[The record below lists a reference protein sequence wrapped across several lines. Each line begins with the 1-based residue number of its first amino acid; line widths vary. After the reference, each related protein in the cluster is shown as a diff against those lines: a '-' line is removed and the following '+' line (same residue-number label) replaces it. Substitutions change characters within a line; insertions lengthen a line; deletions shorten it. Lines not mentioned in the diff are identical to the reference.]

1 MYNLAKDF
9 LNGRLMLLFKE
20 SFFDYHEFMFIMLW
34 NELNNLFCQ
43 CIKGKV
49 KGKPLQSVWKVK
61 FFLRSIVHRFPS
73 LIWNNK
79 YVFLFLLFQN
89 CWSSQNY
96 NRNNF
101 FNALVIDSVS
111 ASCSVGRKMG
121 VALTLLRLFLVICT
135 LKSTAENPV
144 SIATYF
150 NKMYIVNNND

>member
-1 MYNLAKDF
+1 MYNLATDF

-20 SFFDYHEFMFIMLW
+20 SFFDYHWFMFIMLW

-43 CIKGKV
+43 CIKGK
-49 KGKPLQSVWKVK
+49 PLQSVWKVK
-61 FFLRSIVHRFPS
+61 FFFRPIVHRFPS

-111 ASCSVGRKMG
+111 ASWSMDRKMG
-121 VALTLLRLFLVICT
+121 VALLRLFLVSCT

-144 SIATYF
+144 SIIATYF
-150 NKMYIVNNND
+150 NKNNIVNNNV